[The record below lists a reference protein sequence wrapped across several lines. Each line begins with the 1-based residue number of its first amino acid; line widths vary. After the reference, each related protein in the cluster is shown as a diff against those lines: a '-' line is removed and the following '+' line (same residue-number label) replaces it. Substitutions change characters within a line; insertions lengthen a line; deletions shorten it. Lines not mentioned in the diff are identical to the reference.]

1 MSDSAAIVKAPERE
15 SWVQSFVKRAKGEMA
30 QATPKGATPYVSA
43 TGSTVVEV
51 GSGLVVGGLLGA
63 IQAKT
68 GIDASGALLGT
79 GALLSV
85 ALAGTHPEASRYARA
100 AAGQAA
106 AVLAARK
113 AEMLLG
119 GGMTLSKPLGGKA
132 AASMHGEEASDPIL
146 KVAASLK

>member
-15 SWVQSFVKRAKGEMA
+15 SWVQSFVKRAKGEVA
-30 QATPKGATPYVSA
+30 TVTPKGATPYLSSA
-43 TGSTVVEV
+43 GSTVVEV

-68 GIDASGALLGT
+68 GIDASPALLGT
-79 GALLSV
+79 GALLSI
-85 ALAGTHPEASRYARA
+85 ALAGTHPEAAKYARA

-113 AEMLLG
+113 AEMFL
-119 GGMTLSKPLGGKA
+119 GGMTPVKSTGPA
-132 AASMHGEEASDPIL
+132 AASMHGEASDPIL
-146 KVAASLK
+146 RVAASMK